1 MKTIGLI
8 GGMSWESTATYY
20 SIINSRINT
29 ELGKNHSAQC
39 IVYSFDF
46 QAIEE
51 LQYAGRWAELEVEL
65 TKAAKALKAA
75 GADFLVICTNTVHKV
90 ADNIEKEVGLPLL
103 HIADVVGEAVKNDG
117 LHRVG
122 LLGTIFTM
130 EEDFY
135 VKRLESRF
143 GLEVLIPEKD
153 DRQIVNN
160 IIFSELVKGI
170 VKESSK
176 NQYLQI
182 MDKMKKRGAQGI
194 ILGCTEIGL
203 LIKEYELPLYDS
215 AILHANKAAQISLVP

>member
-8 GGMSWESTATYY
+8 GGMSWESTVTYY
-20 SIINSRINT
+20 TIINSRINA

-46 QAIEE
+46 QNIEE
-51 LQYAGRWAELEVEL
+51 LQYAGKWAELEVEL
-65 TKAAKALKAA
+65 IKAAKALKAA

-103 HIADVVGEAVKNDG
+103 HIADVVGEAVQTDG
-117 LHRVG
+117 RQRIG

-135 VKRLESRF
+135 VRRLESKF
-143 GLEVLIPEKD
+143 GLDVLVPEKN
-153 DRQIVNN
+153 DRQVINN

-170 VKESSK
+170 VKERSK
-176 NQYLQI
+176 NEYLRI
-182 MDKMKKRGAQGI
+182 MDILKNQEAEGI
-194 ILGCTEIGL
+194 VLGCTEIGL
-203 LIKEYELPLYDS
+203 LIKEYDLPLYDS
-215 AILHANKAAQISLVP
+215 AVLHANKAATMSLIP

>member
-20 SIINSRINT
+20 SIINSRINA

-46 QAIEE
+46 QNIEE
-51 LQYAGRWAELEVEL
+51 LQYAGKWAELEVEL
-65 TKAAKALKAA
+65 IKAAKALKAA

-103 HIADVVGEAVKNDG
+103 HIADVVGEAVQTDG
-117 LHRVG
+117 RQRIG

-135 VKRLESRF
+135 VRRLESKF
-143 GLEVLIPEKD
+143 GLHVLVPEKN
-153 DRQIVNN
+153 DRQVINN

-170 VKESSK
+170 VKERSK
-176 NQYLQI
+176 NEYLRI
-182 MDKMKKRGAQGI
+182 MDILKNQEAEGI
-194 ILGCTEIGL
+194 VLGCTEIGL
-203 LIKEYELPLYDS
+203 LIKEYDLPLYDS
-215 AILHANKAAQISLVP
+215 AVLHANKAATMSLIP

>member
-8 GGMSWESTATYY
+8 GGMSWESTVTYY
-20 SIINSRINT
+20 SIINSRINA

-46 QAIEE
+46 QNIEE
-51 LQYAGRWAELEVEL
+51 LQYAGKWAELEVEL
-65 TKAAKALKAA
+65 IKAAKALKAA

-103 HIADVVGEAVKNDG
+103 HIADVVGEAVQTDG
-117 LHRVG
+117 RQRIG

-135 VKRLESRF
+135 VRRLESKF
-143 GLEVLIPEKD
+143 GLDVLVPEKN
-153 DRQIVNN
+153 DRQVINN

-170 VKESSK
+170 VKERSK
-176 NQYLQI
+176 NEYFRI
-182 MDKMKKRGAQGI
+182 MDILKNQGAEGI
-194 ILGCTEIGL
+194 VLGCTEIGL
-203 LIKEYELPLYDS
+203 LIKEYDLPLYDS
-215 AILHANKAAQISLVP
+215 AVLHANKAATMSLIP

>member
-8 GGMSWESTATYY
+8 GGMSWESTVTYY
-20 SIINSRINT
+20 SIINSRINA

-46 QAIEE
+46 QNIEE
-51 LQYAGRWAELEVEL
+51 LQYAGKWAELEVEL
-65 TKAAKALKAA
+65 IKAAKALKAA

-103 HIADVVGEAVKNDG
+103 HIADVVGEAVQTDG
-117 LHRVG
+117 RQRIG

-135 VKRLESRF
+135 VRRLESKL
-143 GLEVLIPEKD
+143 GLDVLVPEKN
-153 DRQIVNN
+153 DRQVINN

-170 VKESSK
+170 VKERSK
-176 NQYLQI
+176 NEYLRI
-182 MDKMKKRGAQGI
+182 MDILKNQEAEGI
-194 ILGCTEIGL
+194 VLGCTEIGL
-203 LIKEYELPLYDS
+203 LIKEYDLPLYDS
-215 AILHANKAAQISLVP
+215 AVLHANKAATMSLIP

>member
-8 GGMSWESTATYY
+8 GGMSWESTVTYY
-20 SIINSRINT
+20 SIINSRINA

-46 QAIEE
+46 QNIEE
-51 LQYAGRWAELEVEL
+51 LQYAGKWAELEVEL
-65 TKAAKALKAA
+65 IKAAKALKAA

-103 HIADVVGEAVKNDG
+103 HIADVVGEAVQTDG
-117 LHRVG
+117 RQRIG

-135 VKRLESRF
+135 VRRLESKF
-143 GLEVLIPEKD
+143 GLHVLVPEKN
-153 DRQIVNN
+153 DRQVINN

-170 VKESSK
+170 VKERSK
-176 NQYLQI
+176 NEYLRI
-182 MDKMKKRGAQGI
+182 MDILKNQEAEGI
-194 ILGCTEIGL
+194 VLGCTEIGL
-203 LIKEYELPLYDS
+203 LIKEYDLPLYDS
-215 AILHANKAAQISLVP
+215 AVLHANKAATMSLIP

>member
-8 GGMSWESTATYY
+8 GGMSWESTVTYY
-20 SIINSRINT
+20 SIINSRINA

-46 QAIEE
+46 QNIEE
-51 LQYAGRWAELEVEL
+51 LQYAGKWAELEVEL
-65 TKAAKALKAA
+65 IKAAKALKAA

-103 HIADVVGEAVKNDG
+103 HIADVVGEAVQTDG
-117 LHRVG
+117 RQRIG

-135 VKRLESRF
+135 VRRLESKF
-143 GLEVLIPEKD
+143 GLDVLVPEKN
-153 DRQIVNN
+153 DRQVINN

-170 VKESSK
+170 VKERSK
-176 NQYLQI
+176 NEYLRI
-182 MDKMKKRGAQGI
+182 MDILKNQEAEGI
-194 ILGCTEIGL
+194 VLGCTEIGL
-203 LIKEYELPLYDS
+203 LMKEYDLPLYDS
-215 AILHANKAAQISLVP
+215 AVLHANKAATMSLIP

>member
-20 SIINSRINT
+20 SIINSRINA

-46 QAIEE
+46 QNIEE
-51 LQYAGRWAELEVEL
+51 LQYAGKWAELEVEL
-65 TKAAKALKAA
+65 IKAAKALKAA

-103 HIADVVGEAVKNDG
+103 HIADVVGEAVQTDG
-117 LHRVG
+117 RQRIG

-135 VKRLESRF
+135 VRRLESKF
-143 GLEVLIPEKD
+143 GLHVLVPEKN
-153 DRQIVNN
+153 DRQVINN

-170 VKESSK
+170 VKERSK
-176 NQYLQI
+176 NEYLRI
-182 MDKMKKRGAQGI
+182 MDILKNQGAEGI
-194 ILGCTEIGL
+194 VLGCTEIGL
-203 LIKEYELPLYDS
+203 LIKEYDLPLYDS
-215 AILHANKAAQISLVP
+215 AVLHANKAATMSLIP

>member
-8 GGMSWESTATYY
+8 GGMSWESTVTYY
-20 SIINSRINT
+20 SIINSRINA

-46 QAIEE
+46 QNIEE
-51 LQYAGRWAELEVEL
+51 LQYAGKWAELEVEL
-65 TKAAKALKAA
+65 IKAAKALKAA

-103 HIADVVGEAVKNDG
+103 HIADVVGEAVQTDG
-117 LHRVG
+117 RQRIG

-135 VKRLESRF
+135 VRRLESKF
-143 GLEVLIPEKD
+143 GLDVLVPEKN
-153 DRQIVNN
+153 DRQVINN

-170 VKESSK
+170 VKERSK
-176 NQYLQI
+176 NEYLRI
-182 MDKMKKRGAQGI
+182 MDILKNQEAEGI
-194 ILGCTEIGL
+194 VLGCTEIGL
-203 LIKEYELPLYDS
+203 LIKEYDLPLYDS
-215 AILHANKAAQISLVP
+215 AVLHANKAATMSLIP

>member
-8 GGMSWESTATYY
+8 GGMRWESTVTYY
-20 SIINSRINT
+20 SIINSRINA

-46 QAIEE
+46 QNIEE
-51 LQYAGRWAELEVEL
+51 LQYAGKWAELEVEL
-65 TKAAKALKAA
+65 IKAAKALKAA

-103 HIADVVGEAVKNDG
+103 HIADVVGEAVQTDG
-117 LHRVG
+117 RQRIG

-135 VKRLESRF
+135 VRRLESKF
-143 GLEVLIPEKD
+143 GLHVLVPEKN
-153 DRQIVNN
+153 DRQVINN

-170 VKESSK
+170 VKERSK
-176 NQYLQI
+176 NEYLRI
-182 MDKMKKRGAQGI
+182 MDILKNQEAEGI
-194 ILGCTEIGL
+194 VLGCTEIGL
-203 LIKEYELPLYDS
+203 LIKEYDLPLYDS
-215 AILHANKAAQISLVP
+215 AVLHANKAATMSLIP

>member
-20 SIINSRINT
+20 SIINSRINA

-46 QAIEE
+46 QNIEE
-51 LQYAGRWAELEVEL
+51 LQYAGKWAELEVEL
-65 TKAAKALKAA
+65 IKAAKALKAA

-103 HIADVVGEAVKNDG
+103 HIADVVGEAVQTDG
-117 LHRVG
+117 RQRIG

-135 VKRLESRF
+135 VRRLESKF
-143 GLEVLIPEKD
+143 GLDVLVPEKN
-153 DRQIVNN
+153 DRQVINN

-170 VKESSK
+170 VKERSK
-176 NQYLQI
+176 NEYLRI
-182 MDKMKKRGAQGI
+182 MDILKNQGAEGI
-194 ILGCTEIGL
+194 VLGCTEIGL
-203 LIKEYELPLYDS
+203 LIKEYDLPLYDS
-215 AILHANKAAQISLVP
+215 AVLHANKAATMSLIP

>member
-20 SIINSRINT
+20 SIVNSRINT

-46 QAIEE
+46 QTIEE

-65 TKAAKALKAA
+65 IKAANALKAA

-103 HIADVVGEAVKNDG
+103 HIADVVGEAVRNDG
-117 LHRVG
+117 LYRVG

-143 GLEVLIPEKD
+143 DLEVLIPEKD

-182 MDKMKKRGAQGI
+182 MDKMKERGAQGI

-215 AILHANKAAQISLVP
+215 AILHANKAAKMSLRP

>member
-20 SIINSRINT
+20 SIINSRINA

-46 QAIEE
+46 QNIEE
-51 LQYAGRWAELEVEL
+51 LQYAGKWAELEVEL
-65 TKAAKALKAA
+65 IKAAKALKAA

-103 HIADVVGEAVKNDG
+103 HIADVVGEAVQTDG
-117 LHRVG
+117 RQRIG

-135 VKRLESRF
+135 VRRLESKF
-143 GLEVLIPEKD
+143 GLDVLVPEKN
-153 DRQIVNN
+153 DRQVINN

-170 VKESSK
+170 VKERSK
-176 NQYLQI
+176 NEYLRI
-182 MDKMKKRGAQGI
+182 MDILKNQEAEGI
-194 ILGCTEIGL
+194 VLGCTEIGL
-203 LIKEYELPLYDS
+203 LIKEYDLPLYDS
-215 AILHANKAAQISLVP
+215 AVLHANKAATMSLIP

>member
-8 GGMSWESTATYY
+8 GGMSWESTVTYY
-20 SIINSRINT
+20 SIINSRINA

-46 QAIEE
+46 QNIEE
-51 LQYAGRWAELEVEL
+51 LQYAGKWAELEVEL
-65 TKAAKALKAA
+65 IKAAKALKAA

-103 HIADVVGEAVKNDG
+103 HIADVVGEAVQTDG
-117 LHRVG
+117 RQRIG

-135 VKRLESRF
+135 VRRLESKF
-143 GLEVLIPEKD
+143 GLDVLVPEKN
-153 DRQIVNN
+153 DRQVINN

-170 VKESSK
+170 VKERSK
-176 NQYLQI
+176 NEYLRI
-182 MDKMKKRGAQGI
+182 MDILKNQGAEGI
-194 ILGCTEIGL
+194 VLGCAEIGL
-203 LIKEYELPLYDS
+203 LIKEYDLPLYDS
-215 AILHANKAAQISLVP
+215 AVLHANKAATMSLIP

>member
-8 GGMSWESTATYY
+8 GGMSWESTVTYY
-20 SIINSRINT
+20 SIINSRINA

-46 QAIEE
+46 QNIEE
-51 LQYAGRWAELEVEL
+51 LQYAGKWAELEVEL
-65 TKAAKALKAA
+65 IKAAKALKAA

-103 HIADVVGEAVKNDG
+103 HIADVVGEAVQTDG
-117 LHRVG
+117 RQRIG

-135 VKRLESRF
+135 VRRLESKF
-143 GLEVLIPEKD
+143 GLDVLVPEKN
-153 DRQIVNN
+153 DRQVINN

-170 VKESSK
+170 VKERSK
-176 NQYLQI
+176 NEYLRI
-182 MDKMKKRGAQGI
+182 MDILKNQGAEGI
-194 ILGCTEIGL
+194 VLGCTEIGL
-203 LIKEYELPLYDS
+203 LIKEYDLPLYDS
-215 AILHANKAAQISLVP
+215 AVLHANKAATMSLIP

>member
-8 GGMSWESTATYY
+8 GGMSWESTVTYY
-20 SIINSRINT
+20 SIINSRINA

-46 QAIEE
+46 QNIEE
-51 LQYAGRWAELEVEL
+51 LQYAGKWAELEVEL
-65 TKAAKALKAA
+65 IKAAKALKAA

-103 HIADVVGEAVKNDG
+103 HIADVVGEAVQTDG
-117 LHRVG
+117 RQRIG

-135 VKRLESRF
+135 VRRLESKF
-143 GLEVLIPEKD
+143 GLHVLVPEKN
-153 DRQIVNN
+153 DRQVINN

-170 VKESSK
+170 VKERSK
-176 NQYLQI
+176 NEYLRI
-182 MDKMKKRGAQGI
+182 MDILKNQGAEGI
-194 ILGCTEIGL
+194 VLGCTEIGL
-203 LIKEYELPLYDS
+203 LIKEYDLPLYDS
-215 AILHANKAAQISLVP
+215 AVLHANKAATMSLIP

>member
-8 GGMSWESTATYY
+8 GGMSWESTVTYY
-20 SIINSRINT
+20 SIINSRINA

-46 QAIEE
+46 QNIEE
-51 LQYAGRWAELEVEL
+51 LQYAGKWAELEVEL
-65 TKAAKALKAA
+65 IKAAKALKAA

-103 HIADVVGEAVKNDG
+103 HIADVVGEAVQTDG
-117 LHRVG
+117 RQRIG

-135 VKRLESRF
+135 VRRLESKF
-143 GLEVLIPEKD
+143 GLHVLVPEKN
-153 DRQIVNN
+153 DRQVINN

-170 VKESSK
+170 VKERSK
-176 NQYLQI
+176 NEYLRI
-182 MDKMKKRGAQGI
+182 MDILKNQEAEGI
-194 ILGCTEIGL
+194 VLGCTEIGL
-203 LIKEYELPLYDS
+203 LIKEYDLPLYDS
-215 AILHANKAAQISLVP
+215 AVLHADKAATMSLIP

>member
-8 GGMSWESTATYY
+8 GGMSWESTVTYY
-20 SIINSRINT
+20 SIINSRINA

-46 QAIEE
+46 QNIEE
-51 LQYAGRWAELEVEL
+51 LQYAGKWAELEVEL
-65 TKAAKALKAA
+65 IKAAKALKAA

-103 HIADVVGEAVKNDG
+103 HIADVVGEAVQTDG
-117 LHRVG
+117 RQRIG

-135 VKRLESRF
+135 VRRLESKF
-143 GLEVLIPEKD
+143 GLHVLVPEKN
-153 DRQIVNN
+153 DRQVINN

-170 VKESSK
+170 VKERSK
-176 NQYLQI
+176 NEYLRI
-182 MDKMKKRGAQGI
+182 MDILKNQGAEGI
-194 ILGCTEIGL
+194 VLGCTEIGL
-203 LIKEYELPLYDS
+203 LIKEYDLPLYDS
-215 AILHANKAAQISLVP
+215 AVLHADKAATMSLIP

>member
-8 GGMSWESTATYY
+8 GGMSWESTVTYY
-20 SIINSRINT
+20 SIINSRINA

-46 QAIEE
+46 QNIEE
-51 LQYAGRWAELEVEL
+51 LQYAGKWAELEVEL
-65 TKAAKALKAA
+65 IKAAKALKAA

-103 HIADVVGEAVKNDG
+103 HIAYVVGEAVQTDG
-117 LHRVG
+117 RQRIG

-135 VKRLESRF
+135 VRRLESKF
-143 GLEVLIPEKD
+143 GLDVLVPEKN
-153 DRQIVNN
+153 DRQVINN

-170 VKESSK
+170 VKERSK
-176 NQYLQI
+176 NEYLRI
-182 MDKMKKRGAQGI
+182 MDILKNQGAEGI
-194 ILGCTEIGL
+194 VLGCTEIGL
-203 LIKEYELPLYDS
+203 LIKEYDLPLYDS
-215 AILHANKAAQISLVP
+215 AVLHANKAATMSLIP

>member
-20 SIINSRINT
+20 SIINSRVNA

-46 QAIEE
+46 QTIEE
-51 LQYAGRWAELEVEL
+51 LQYAGRWAALEVEL
-65 TKAAKALKAA
+65 TKAAKALKTA

-103 HIADVVGEAVKNDG
+103 HIADVVGEAVQNDG

-143 GLEVLIPEKD
+143 GLEVLVPERD
-153 DRQIVNN
+153 DRQRIND
-160 IIFSELVKGI
+160 IIYAELVKGI
-170 VKESSK
+170 TKESSK
-176 NQYLQI
+176 NEYLRI
-182 MDKMKKRGAQGI
+182 MNEMKGRGAQGV

-203 LIKEYELPLYDS
+203 LIKDYDLPLYDS
-215 AILHANKAAQISLVP
+215 AILHANKAARMSLTL